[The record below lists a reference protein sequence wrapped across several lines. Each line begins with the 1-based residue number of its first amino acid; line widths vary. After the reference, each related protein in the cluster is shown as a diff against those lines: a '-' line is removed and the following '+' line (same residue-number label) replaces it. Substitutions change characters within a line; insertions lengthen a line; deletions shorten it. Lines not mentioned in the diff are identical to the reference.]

1 MLNVCFRLCFFTAG
15 VSLKFTQFIIQLGV
29 KRNYKHGMKIVD
41 KLIYK
46 MKRRDNNLDQK
57 TTMTIQQVDR
67 SGKGSNY
74 MAIAQ

>member
-1 MLNVCFRLCFFTAG
+1 
-15 VSLKFTQFIIQLGV
+15 
-29 KRNYKHGMKIVD
+29 MKIAD

>member
-1 MLNVCFRLCFFTAG
+1 
-15 VSLKFTQFIIQLGV
+15 
-29 KRNYKHGMKIVD
+29 MKIAD

-67 SGKGSNY
+67 SGK
-74 MAIAQ
+74 